1 MDIKRIKA
9 HSALFMAG
17 CMWGLMSPIA
27 KTVMY
32 SGITDISLVSLRML
46 GAAILFWF
54 ISFFQPKEKVS
65 SHDII
70 LLFFAGVLS
79 IVCNQGLFLIGLSK
93 TSPIDASIITIF
105 LPIIT
110 MILAAILTK
119 EKITFAKSS
128 GIIIGTI
135 GALILIISNYSNNN
149 NVGTILGDIICLTA
163 QCCFALYLVLFKK
176 IIAKYSIF
184 TLMKWMFTFA
194 TIVFIPFAYN
204 DLLELYSIK
213 YSFSTYLGI
222 GYVVIFGTF
231 FTYMLTII
239 GQKILRPTIVSMY
252 NYVQPIVGSGV
263 SILMGIDNISFS
275 KIIATTSI
283 FIGVYI
289 VTQSKS

>member
-1 MDIKRIKA
+1 MNIKYIKA

-32 SGITDISLVSLRML
+32 YGITNISLVSLRML
-46 GAAILFWF
+46 GAAILFWLF
-54 ISFFQPKEKVS
+54 SFFQPKEKVS

-79 IVCNQGLFLIGLSK
+79 IVCNQGLFIIGLSK

-119 EKITFAKSS
+119 EKITFIKSS
-128 GIIIGTI
+128 GIVIGTI

-149 NVGTILGDIICLTA
+149 NVGTILGDVICLIA
-163 QCCFALYLVLFKK
+163 QCSFALYLVLFKK
-176 IIAKYSIF
+176 LIAKYSIF

-194 TIVFIPFAYN
+194 TIVFIPFTYN
-204 DLLELYSIK
+204 DLLDLYSIK
-213 YSFSTYLGI
+213 YSISTYLGI

-231 FTYMLTII
+231 LTYMLTII
-239 GQKILRPTIVSMY
+239 GQKTLKPTIVSMY
-252 NYVQPIVGSGV
+252 NYVQPIVGSAV
-263 SILMGIDNISFS
+263 SILIGIDNISFI

-289 VTQSKS
+289 VIQSKS